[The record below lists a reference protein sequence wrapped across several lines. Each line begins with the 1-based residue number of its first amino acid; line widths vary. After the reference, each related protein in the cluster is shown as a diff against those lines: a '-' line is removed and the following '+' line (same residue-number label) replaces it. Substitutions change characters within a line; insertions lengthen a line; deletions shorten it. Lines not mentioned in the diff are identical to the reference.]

1 MFGANRCLD
10 VTTDGAAFTAYGV
23 DKGSFDVV
31 LECSGNERALVG
43 AFDVLKPG
51 GVIVQVGLGGAVSLP
66 INVLVNREFELRGT
80 FRFHAEFAQAAH
92 LIATGRV
99 NVRPLISATLPFTQA
114 VEAFQLASDR
124 SRAMKVQLD
133 FAA

>member
-1 MFGANRCLD
+1 
-10 VTTDGAAFTAYGV
+10 
-23 DKGSFDVV
+23 
-31 LECSGNERALVG
+31 
-43 AFDVLKPG
+43 
-51 GVIVQVGLGGAVSLP
+51 
-66 INVLVNREFELRGT
+66 
-80 FRFHAEFAQAAH
+80 
-92 LIATGRV
+92 V